1 MRNVRTPEGF
11 APWTPSPRRLEE
23 LVVVAWRME
32 AKIISRGDGRSI
44 VAAAAYRARAKL
56 QNERDGSVCDY
67 RRRRGDHVRS
77 EILLPPGAPP
87 DFANRATLWNAVE
100 AAERRKDARLGREFQ
115 LGIPR
120 ELPPAVRD
128 RLVRDWVRAELVE
141 RFGVPAD
148 VAWHTP
154 RASDGGGQPHAH
166 VLVPDRALTDG
177 GLGKGKIR
185 EWNAVDQ
192 LEAWRASWAAACN
205 KALEAEGRPERVSH
219 LANADRGL
227 DSPIPKVGTAAS
239 AMERRGVRSRRG
251 EEAREVAA
259 LNSAIR
265 EARRNLAFERE
276 GVEALERSTEAART
290 RQAPS
295 PGGGAERPTRRDPEP
310 PQARPAPAGEGR
322 GEPDGWAWW
331 GTLTAGSAPPEARA
345 EALRIGIE
353 DHGGEAIGRALAE
366 ALFRLPESHQGEA
379 PGRLQAALERI
390 IGVAGEL
397 RDSVVQLARGFAS
410 TVREHL
416 TRRAPE
422 AAERPLDE
430 PEEEPAAPRI

>member
-1 MRNVRTPEGF
+1 MT
-11 APWTPSPRRLEE
+11 
-23 LVVVAWRME
+23 AWRME

-87 DFANRATLWNAVE
+87 NFADRATLWNAVE
-100 AAERRKDARLGREFQ
+100 AAEKRKDARLGREFQ

-154 RASDGGGQPHAH
+154 KASDGGEQPHAH

-177 GLGKGKIR
+177 GLGRAKIR
-185 EWNAVDQ
+185 EWNSVDQ

-219 LANADRGL
+219 LANEDRGL
-227 DSPIPKVGTAAS
+227 DSAIPKIGAAAS
-239 AMERRGVRSRRG
+239 AMERRGIRSRRG
-251 EEAREVAA
+251 DEAREMAA
-259 LNSAIR
+259 LNQAIR
-265 EARRNLAFERE
+265 EARRNLDAERD
-276 GVEALERSTEAART
+276 GVEALERSQEAART
-290 RQAPS
+290 RQPPS
-295 PGGGAERPTRRDPEP
+295 PVGGAERPTKRDPEP
-310 PQARPAPAGEGR
+310 SQKPGEGR

-331 GTLTAGSAPPEARA
+331 ATLTAGSATPEMRA
-345 EALRIGIE
+345 EALRRGVE
-353 DHGGEAIGRALAE
+353 NHGAEAIGRALGE
-366 ALFRLPESHQGEA
+366 AMFRLPEGHQGEA

-390 IGVAGEL
+390 ISVAGEL

-410 TVREHL
+410 AVREHV

-422 AAERPLDE
+422 PQAKPLDE
-430 PEEEPAAPRI
+430 PEEEPSAPRP